1 MDWCQFIFSSPLP
14 LHRPAG
20 AGPAEGFALQ
30 VERVEVLSKRQALVY
45 DILPSRGRAPEG
57 DAGSV
62 SLEP

>member
-1 MDWCQFIFSSPLP
+1 MEWCQFIFSSPL
-14 LHRPAG
+14 LLLCPAG
-20 AGPAEGFALQ
+20 AGPAEGFGLQ

-45 DILPSRGRAPEG
+45 DILPSRGRASEG